1 MKMKQQLT
9 KAVLILTLM
18 APTPHGWAG
27 TSADAAQAVI
37 KNTIDQVLKEPDK
50 LNDAAWVDNL
60 IDQVFDFERMSKF
73 VLGPNWKKVTPDQQ
87 TAFVKEFRALL
98 VRTYSTSLK
107 KSIAAGKKFE
117 VTYLPHAG
125 SEERPKIKTIVKET
139 DKAPIAVDYDMYSLK
154 GVWKVYNV
162 TVEGVS
168 LVTNY
173 QNEFEKD
180 IRDTGMDGLISKL
193 QKRNQSPEDPATP
206 VTSKGAQ

>member
-1 MKMKQQLT
+1 MKQQLI

-18 APTPHGWAG
+18 APTHHGWAG
-27 TSADAAQAVI
+27 TGADAAQAVI

-50 LNDAAWVDNL
+50 LNEAAWVDNL

-73 VLGPNWKKVTPDQQ
+73 VLGPNWKKASPDQQ

-117 VTYLPHAG
+117 VTYLPNAG
-125 SEERPKIKTIVKET
+125 GEERPKIKTIVKET
-139 DKAPIAVDYDMYSLK
+139 DKAPMAVDYDMYSLK
-154 GVWKVYNV
+154 GVWKAYNV

-180 IRDTGMDGLISKL
+180 IREKGMDGLISKL
-193 QKRNQSPEDPATP
+193 QTRNQSSEEPSVPLSP
-206 VTSKGAQ
+206 QGGK

>member
-1 MKMKQQLT
+1 MKQQLAN
-9 KAVLILTLM
+9 AVLILLFM
-18 APTPHGWAG
+18 MPTHPSWAE
-27 TSADAAQAVI
+27 TNAQAAQAVI

-50 LNDAAWVDNL
+50 LNDSVWVDNL

-73 VLGPNWKKVTPDQQ
+73 VLGSNWKKTSPDEQ

-125 SEERPKIKTIVKET
+125 SEERPKIKTLVKET

-154 GVWKVYNV
+154 GVWKAYNV

-180 IRDTGMDGLISKL
+180 IREKGMDGLISKL
-193 QKRNQSPEDPATP
+193 KTRNQSTEEPSVPLSP
-206 VTSKGAQ
+206 QGGK

>member
-1 MKMKQQLT
+1 MKQQLT
-9 KAVLILTLM
+9 KAVLILFFM
-18 APTPHGWAG
+18 MPTYPSWAN
-27 TSADAAQAVI
+27 TNADLAKAVI

-50 LNDAAWVDNL
+50 LNDSVWVDNL

-73 VLGPNWKKVTPDQQ
+73 VLGPNWKKASPDQQ

-117 VTYLPHAG
+117 VTYLPPAG
-125 SEERPKIKTIVKET
+125 SEERPKIKTLVKET
-139 DKAPIAVDYDMYSLK
+139 DKAPIAVDYDMYSLN
-154 GVWKVYNV
+154 GVWKAYNV

-180 IRDTGMDGLISKL
+180 IREKGMDGLISKL
-193 QKRNQSPEDPATP
+193 KTRNQSPEEPSVP
-206 VTSKGAQ
+206 SSPQGGK